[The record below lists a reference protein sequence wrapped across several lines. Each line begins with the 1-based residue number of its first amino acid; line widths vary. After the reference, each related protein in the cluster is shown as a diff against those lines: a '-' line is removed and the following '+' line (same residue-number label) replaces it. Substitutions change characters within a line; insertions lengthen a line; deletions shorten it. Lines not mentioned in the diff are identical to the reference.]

1 MQSGELV
8 RFDGRTPAVWGGAD
22 FKGPSP
28 LDRFYEASDGWV
40 RIAAPDVASLRR
52 AGLLDAS
59 ANWDAD
65 ADLASLIATSVAT
78 RPAKELVEC
87 LNAAGIPA
95 VVARMPGDLTEDPRL
110 QDLEMFATLHM
121 QDGTPFFVANRYA
134 RFGRTQQGGVFTPPG
149 VGEHSR
155 EILAEAGVSGADID
169 AVVASGAVKHGVAF
183 QVVGIQ
189 NYR

>member
-1 MQSGELV
+1 
-8 RFDGRTPAVWGGAD
+8 
-22 FKGPSP
+22 
-28 LDRFYEASDGWV
+28 
-40 RIAAPDVASLRR
+40 
-52 AGLLDAS
+52 
-59 ANWDAD
+59 
-65 ADLASLIATSVAT
+65 
-78 RPAKELVEC
+78 
-87 LNAAGIPA
+87 
-95 VVARMPGDLTEDPRL
+95 MPGDLTEDPRL